1 MQKYPPLKV
10 KPDFSPHVFVER
22 LAEIAAETP
31 DYQAELSEADDSD
44 TLMLSLKC
52 GTVEI
57 PDLEAR
63 VISARR
69 TDVKH
74 VHVRLNSPA
83 WQKNIPDYEDYTALG
98 KSILDPL
105 LKDYNRR
112 HKTRLRLTV
121 KSLDTL
127 APKLTTKI
135 HQAFEDFVQHAHK
148 NLLGGQDWERYYR
161 FIRLTHAFQVK
172 LDEEQIFYLLVQAG
186 FDRQYARE
194 ISDVY
199 LHGRALLAN

>member
-22 LAEIAAETP
+22 MAEIAADLA
-31 DYQAELSEADDSD
+31 DYTAAFSEADDADILILKLQCQSVAVPELETRITSD
-44 TLMLSLKC
+44 
-52 GTVEI
+52 
-57 PDLEAR
+57 
-63 VISARR
+63 RR

-74 VHVRLNSPA
+74 VHIRLNCPS
-83 WQKNIPDYEDYTALG
+83 WQKDIPDYEDYTELAKAVL
-98 KSILDPL
+98 SPL
-105 LKDYNRR
+105 IKEYNRL
-112 HKTRLRLTV
+112 HKTRLRLTI
-121 KSLDTL
+121 KSLETL
-127 APKLTTKI
+127 APKLTPKM
-135 HQAFEDFVQHAHK
+135 HQAFEDFIQHAHK
-148 NLLGGQDWERYYR
+148 EGLGGQDWERYYR